1 MISKLACTRCNGQ
14 VIERDGLDGM
24 ELLCLNCG
32 FGQIPN
38 IIPNEALANDSED
51 YQLRNRSDGWSD
63 TYLNLKSPYSIRKE
77 RGQVGRTNRLGT
89 RRKKQ
94 EYEQAKRKNKPKRID
109 TRQKVTKETIDTWDR
124 IKEELNLHR
133 KTTS

>member
-14 VIERDGLDGM
+14 VMERDGLDGA
-24 ELLCLNCG
+24 EKLCVNCG
-32 FGQIPN
+32 FGQTPN

-89 RRKKQ
+89 RRNWNEKRK
-94 EYEQAKRKNKPKRID
+94 YEQTKRRQ
-109 TRQKVTKETIDTWDR
+109 RQKVTTEDIKTWNKLSKELTLD
-124 IKEELNLHR
+124 R
-133 KTTS
+133 KTIT

>member
-14 VIERDGLDGM
+14 VIERDGLDGF
-24 ELLCLNCG
+24 EQLCLNCG
-32 FGQIPN
+32 FSQIPN
-38 IIPNEALANDSED
+38 IIPTETLANDSED

-89 RRKKQ
+89 RRNWN
-94 EYEQAKRKNKPKRID
+94 EKRKSEQTKRRQ
-109 TRQKVTKETIDTWDR
+109 RQKVTAEDIKTWNKLSKELT
-124 IKEELNLHR
+124 LNR

>member
-14 VIERDGLDGM
+14 VIERDGLDGF
-24 ELLCLNCG
+24 EQLCLNCG
-32 FGQIPN
+32 FSQIPN
-38 IIPNEALANDSED
+38 IIPTETLANDSED

-77 RGQVGRTNRLGT
+77 RGQVGITNRLGT
-89 RRKKQ
+89 NKKHL
-94 EYEQAKRKNKPKRID
+94 YEQAKLNNKPKRID
-109 TRQKVTKETIDTWDR
+109 TRQKITKEIIDTWDR